1 MQRTTAVTVGVLF
14 ALSVVLVLALS
25 RSKSTQVP
33 EPRPAVS
40 VSAPPLAAPAPS
52 ASVATRSADG
62 EGDSEA
68 TADELFET
76 LPDGRKA
83 PPLPDSAPNLVA
95 FGVVVFAYEG
105 AQGAP
110 TGARSKG
117 DAKKKALEIVAEAQ
131 RDFAAAVAKG
141 DRGST
146 SDAGRVPRGVLEPA
160 VEYLLFTTKPGEVH
174 PEPVD
179 TPRGYWVVRR
189 NR

>member
-14 ALSVVLVLALS
+14 ALSVVLVLALG
-25 RSKSTQVP
+25 RGKSEQVA
-33 EPRPAVS
+33 EPRQAAS
-40 VSAPPLAAPAPS
+40 VSARPLAVPAPS
-52 ASVATRSADG
+52 ASAAAD
-62 EGDSEA
+62 EAGDSEGA
-68 TADELFET
+68 ADELFET

-110 TGARSKG
+110 TGARSKA

-131 RDFAAAVAKG
+131 GDFAAAVAKG

-160 VEYLLFTTKPGEVH
+160 VEYLLFTTKAGEVH